1 MPEEES
7 WSISLLIIRL
17 TVQFAIKEENVI
29 YKTSMF
35 SMVLMMED
43 LGSKKGLLRI
53 KILDLL
59 LLLI

>member
-35 SMVLMMED
+35 SMDSMMED
-43 LGSKKGLLRI
+43 LGNKKELLRI

>member
-43 LGSKKGLLRI
+43 LENKKELLRI
-53 KILDLL
+53 RILDLL